1 MNVETLIYAYLA
13 ICTSMIVFN
22 CACIFVFRS
31 RDKVLLRHSSRL
43 KDAVIKQ
50 IRHIR
55 SGEPVDEAH
64 KAFLR
69 KKLVSTSSLQAFD
82 EALERLLETES
93 ESENV
98 RMYIREISPI
108 FTYLAMENRYHNAMK
123 LTYFAYVIRKYRIIE
138 GRPIPIIMELL
149 IELLQEPSLYCRE
162 NALQAIYSAG
172 DCGYVL
178 RALRTVDEN
187 KRFHHA
193 KLLTDGLLTF
203 CGDRQDLAQTL
214 WASFND
220 FSVPMRVVILD
231 FIRFGGVDRKEE
243 LLLLLADTR
252 SDDEIRFSCIRYF
265 GKYPCER
272 AYPLLIDFVE
282 RPWKRRWEYAAIAAT
297 ALASYP
303 EERTIDVLKKAL
315 SNSSWYVRFN
325 AARSLEHFQL
335 TYLELSDVMES
346 NDRYAREILQYQMN
360 LKKAAE
366 EREVV
371 LV

>member
-22 CACIFVFRS
+22 CACVFVLRS
-31 RDKVLLRHSSRL
+31 WDKALLKSSSRMEA
-43 KDAVIKQ
+43 AVVKQ

-69 KKLVSTSSLQAFD
+69 KKLVRTNSLQAFD
-82 EALERLLETES
+82 EALERLMETEP
-93 ESENV
+93 EEAGA
-98 RMYIREISPI
+98 YIPEICPI
-108 FTYLAMENRYHNAMK
+108 FSYLAMENRYSNPMK

-138 GRPIPIIMELL
+138 GRPIPVIMELL
-149 IELLQEPSLYCRE
+149 LELLQEPSLYCRE

-187 KRFHHA
+187 SRFHHA

-203 CGDRQDLAQTL
+203 CGDRQELAQTL
-214 WASFND
+214 WDAFDD
-220 FSVPMRVVILD
+220 FSVSMRVVILD

-243 LLLLLADTR
+243 LLMLLADSS

-265 GKYPCER
+265 GKYPCKR

-282 RPWKRRWEYAAIAAT
+282 RSGQRRWEYAAIAAS
-297 ALASYP
+297 ALASYQQD
-303 EERTIDVLKKAL
+303 RTVDVLKKAL
-315 SNSSWYVRFN
+315 SSSNWYVRFN

-360 LKKAAE
+360 LKKAEQEKEAMP
-366 EREVV
+366 V
-371 LV
+371 